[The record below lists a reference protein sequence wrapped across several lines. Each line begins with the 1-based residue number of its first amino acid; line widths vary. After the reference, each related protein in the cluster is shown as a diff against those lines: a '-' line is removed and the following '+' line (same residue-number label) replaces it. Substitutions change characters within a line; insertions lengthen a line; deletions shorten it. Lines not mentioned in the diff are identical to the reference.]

1 MALKILKNEYETPDK
16 SNISQ
21 NDEMILKSEP
31 HSSPKSEPLSINN
44 EGLKNFDTFRKV
56 SNRDKE
62 NIPKMQPASN
72 DKIDRPSNE
81 QSLPLDTQEEIVN
94 SEISNEYDDYV
105 EDFEDAKLN
114 HTMSASQMDEVDDMS
129 DASGSHHKIQQTNC
143 DVDDSDHTS
152 NDSKVEQIDNDKLND
167 SSSHKQPESLKS
179 EVNKE
184 NSDLNVQKEKN
195 ESKNNLSNKNDEEID
210 QPGDRN
216 DTLEIDDEGSSSDSE
231 SDTDT
236 IVLNSDKEEPDY
248 FKSIVK
254 SQNENALS
262 KANFMIKL
270 EIKNK
275 KVKLGDRKL
284 GLQEKS
290 SKRDRVE
297 QSHKIKRH
305 KNVHEN
311 SLSPGFKKNLNKS
324 KLSYRKGVNLKQD
337 SSKLNNAL
345 VQVNSSN
352 TDKIQPTFK
361 RRFMKQKKIIG
372 DTTTE
377 GMNNRIM
384 ISTSGSQQRRK
395 LKNESH
401 YGLNSRIQNID
412 RKSLKSAQPFRDL
425 NQVGS
430 LTINI

>member
-31 HSSPKSEPLSINN
+31 HTSPKSEPLSINN

-81 QSLPLDTQEEIVN
+81 QSLPLDTQEEIAN

-129 DASGSHHKIQQTNC
+129 DASDSQHKIQQTNC
-143 DVDDSDHTS
+143 DVDDADHTS

-167 SSSHKQPESLKS
+167 SSSHKHPESLKN
-179 EVNKE
+179 ELYKD
-184 NSDLNVQKEKN
+184 NSNLNVQKEKN
-195 ESKNNLSNKNDEEID
+195 ESKMNLSNKNDEEID

-290 SKRDRVE
+290 SKRDPVE
-297 QSHKIKRH
+297 QSHKTKRH

-425 NQVGS
+425 NQVG
-430 LTINI
+430 

>member
-21 NDEMILKSEP
+21 NDQMILKSGP

-62 NIPKMQPASN
+62 NIPEMQPASN

-81 QSLPLDTQEEIVN
+81 QSLPIDTQEEIVN

-129 DASGSHHKIQQTNC
+129 DASDSQHKIQETNC
-143 DVDDSDHTS
+143 DVDDADHTS
-152 NDSKVEQIDNDKLND
+152 NDSKVEQTDNDKLND
-167 SSSHKQPESLKS
+167 SSSHKQPESLKN
-179 EVNKE
+179 ELYKE
-184 NSDLNVQKEKN
+184 NNDLNVQKEKN
-195 ESKNNLSNKNDEEID
+195 ESKNNLSNKNDEEFD

-216 DTLEIDDEGSSSDSE
+216 DTLEIGDEASSSDSE

-290 SKRDRVE
+290 SKRDPVE
-297 QSHKIKRH
+297 QSHKTKRH
-305 KNVHEN
+305 ENVHEN

-395 LKNESH
+395 LKNEPH

-425 NQVGS
+425 NQVG
-430 LTINI
+430 